1 MVVMPLMI
9 GFSKQHWV
17 MVYIVPSIKQTYRYP
32 SSWKWVL
39 DEKWWPK
46 FWKQHLHARWALMRV
61 INEVINMNNNRSPCS
76 WIKSRC
82 YWERPEERIGRGG
95 DPLKT

>member
-1 MVVMPLMI
+1 MVC
-9 GFSKQHWV
+9 
-17 MVYIVPSIKQTYRYP
+17 IVPSIKQTYTYP

-61 INEVINMNNNRSPCS
+61 INEVINMN
-76 WIKSRC
+76 KQ
-82 YWERPEERIGRGG
+82 
-95 DPLKT
+95 

>member
-1 MVVMPLMI
+1 MPLMI
-9 GFSKQHWV
+9 GFSKWHRV
-17 MVYIVPSIKQTYRYP
+17 MVCIVPSIKQTYTYP

-61 INEVINMNNNRSPCS
+61 INEVINMN
-76 WIKSRC
+76 KQ
-82 YWERPEERIGRGG
+82 
-95 DPLKT
+95 